1 MAILVTGGCG
11 YIGSATVEL
20 LRQAGHAVVV
30 LDDLF
35 RGHRAAI
42 AADVPFYQGKIGD
55 RALVE
60 RIASEHDLDAC
71 IHFAALAAVG
81 ESVENPAWYYQNNV
95 GQGAVLLDGLIEAG
109 VRHLVF
115 SSTCAT
121 YGEPQRTPMDEEHPQ
136 KPENPYGWSKF
147 FMERLM
153 ESFDRAYGL
162 RFAALRY
169 FNAAGA
175 TREHGEDHQPE
186 SHLIPIALEVAAG
199 KREKLTVFGDD
210 YPTRDGT
217 AVRDYI
223 HVADLGAAHL
233 AALEYLRS
241 GGESTHINLGN
252 GQGYTVLEVI
262 EAARQVTGQPIP
274 ADRGARRAGDPSH
287 LVAVSEKARRVLGW
301 DPRYPELEEI
311 VRTAWA
317 WHRAHPEGY
326 GE

>member
-1 MAILVTGGCG
+1 LAILVTGGCG

-20 LRQAGHAVVV
+20 LRSQGAEVVV

-55 RALVE
+55 RGLVE
-60 RIASEHDLDAC
+60 RIAAKHDLDAC

-81 ESVENPAWYYQNNV
+81 ESVENPAWYYENNV
-95 GQGAVLLDGLIEAG
+95 GQGTVLMDALIEAG

-121 YGEPQRTPMDEEHPQ
+121 YGEPQRIPIDEEHPQ
-136 KPENPYGWSKF
+136 SPENPYGWSKF

-175 TREHGEDHQPE
+175 TAEHGEDHDPE

-199 KREKLTVFGDD
+199 KREQITVFGDD
-210 YPTRDGT
+210 YPTDDGT

-223 HVADLGAAHL
+223 HVSDLGGAHV
-233 AALEYLRS
+233 AALDYLRG
-241 GGESTHINLGN
+241 GGESTHVNLGN
-252 GQGYTVLEVI
+252 GQGYSVLQVI
-262 EAARQVTGQPIP
+262 ETARQVTGRDIP
-274 ADRGARRAGDPSH
+274 TAAGPRRAGDPSH
-287 LVAVSEKARRVLGW
+287 LVAVADKARRVLGW
-301 DPRYPELEEI
+301 VPRFPDLESI
-311 VRTAWA
+311 VRTAWT
-317 WHRAHPEGY
+317 WHEAHPEGY
-326 GE
+326 GD